1 MNLDRYKTL
10 CRYAFR
16 QGAGLRAQTPHAP
29 QNTKVLF
36 DSGMLYLTAVVA
48 QEPEFLD
55 EITALELPDD
65 IALALGG
72 RFPTFDAKAYL
83 TARAE
88 AKRLDEK
95 LKAKKPFGT
104 PSE

>member
-16 QGAGLRAQTPHAP
+16 HGVHLRAQTPGAA

-36 DSGMLYLTAVVA
+36 DSGMLYLPAIVA
-48 QEPEFLD
+48 QEPDFLS

-65 IALALGG
+65 VVLALGG
-72 RFPTFDAKAYL
+72 KFPNFDAKAYL

-88 AKRLDEK
+88 ARRLDEK
-95 LKAKKPFGT
+95 LKAKKPFGMV
-104 PSE
+104 S

>member
-10 CRYAFR
+10 CLYAFR
-16 QGAGLRAQTPHAP
+16 NGVGLRAQTPGAA

-36 DSGMLYLTAVVA
+36 DSGMLYLAAVVA
-48 QEPEFLD
+48 QEPGFLD
-55 EITALELPDD
+55 EITTLELPDD

-95 LKAKKPFGT
+95 LKAKKPFGA
-104 PSE
+104 PA